1 MGLIEKETGLLQFT
15 GLIDGD
21 QWIHYSWKENKLPS
35 SWLTFIAFPLW
46 EGKESKLVQYFYM
59 LDFHAY
65 TVFQGFTTQ
74 FDHMLTIYP
83 DL

>member
-46 EGKESKLVQYFYM
+46 EGKESKLVCTSICWTSI
-59 LDFHAY
+59 AY
-65 TVFQGFTTQ
+65 TA
-74 FDHMLTIYP
+74 H
-83 DL
+83 